1 MNAGAIGA
9 LTIVILTAVAL
20 GAMVATA
27 TNHLGYETWSVPV
40 AFLTAAATVFALAA
54 IIGGGF

>member
-20 GAMVATA
+20 GAIVAAA
-27 TNHLGYETWSVPV
+27 TNHYGHETWSVPA
-40 AFLTAAATVFALAA
+40 AFLTAAATVFAAAA
-54 IIGGGF
+54 IIGGVF